1 MGSII
6 YSVEDDLDIARIINK
21 TLTKQGY
28 KVYSF
33 QDGKSFIEAFNKQK
47 PDLVLLDLMLPD
59 MNGNDIIKFIRND
72 IENNEV
78 EIIIISAKRMLMDK
92 VEGLDLGA
100 DDYLEKPFD
109 LLELMSRVN
118 ARLRRHQNKNI
129 LIYNN
134 LKVDLQ
140 KHLVFL
146 DNKEI
151 ICTNKEFDILTY
163 LLQRKGQAVSRDD
176 LLTFLWGDNNSDYE
190 SRTIDVHIKSL
201 RAKLNDN
208 DGSIIQTIYGI
219 GYKIGIWK
227 NV

>member
-28 KVYSF
+28 QVYSF
-33 QDGKSFIEAFNKQK
+33 QDGKSFINAFNKQK

-146 DNKEI
+146 DDKEI
-151 ICTNKEFDILTY
+151 VCTNKEFDILTF

-219 GYKIGIWK
+219 GYKIGI
-227 NV
+227 

>member
-6 YSVEDDLDIARIINK
+6 YSVEDDVDIARIINK

-28 KVYSF
+28 QVYSF

-59 MNGNDIIKFIRND
+59 MNGNDIIKYIRND

-140 KHLVFL
+140 KHLVYL
-146 DNKEI
+146 DNNEI
-151 ICTNKEFDILTY
+151 TCTNKEFDILTY

-176 LLTFLWGDNNSDYE
+176 LLTYLWGDNNSDYE

-201 RAKLNDN
+201 RSKLNDN
-208 DGSIIQTIYGI
+208 DGSLIQTIYGI
-219 GYKIGIWK
+219 GYKIGI
-227 NV
+227 

>member
-1 MGSII
+1 MESII

-28 KVYSF
+28 QVFSF
-33 QDGKSFIEAFNKQK
+33 PDGKSFIDAFNKQK

-59 MNGNDIIKFIRND
+59 MNGNDIIKYIRND

-176 LLTFLWGDNNSDYE
+176 LLTYLWGDNNSDYE

-201 RAKLNDN
+201 RSKLNDN
-208 DGSIIQTIYGI
+208 DGSLIQTIYGI
-219 GYKIGIWK
+219 GYKIGI
-227 NV
+227 

>member
-28 KVYSF
+28 QVYSF

-219 GYKIGIWK
+219 GYKIGI
-227 NV
+227 

>member
-6 YSVEDDLDIARIINK
+6 YSVEDDVDIARIINK

-28 KVYSF
+28 QVFSF
-33 QDGKSFIEAFNKQK
+33 PDGKSFIEAFNKQK

-109 LLELMSRVN
+109 LLELMSSVN

-201 RAKLNDN
+201 RTKLNDN

-219 GYKIGIWK
+219 GYKIGI
-227 NV
+227 

>member
-1 MGSII
+1 
-6 YSVEDDLDIARIINK
+6 
-21 TLTKQGY
+21 
-28 KVYSF
+28 
-33 QDGKSFIEAFNKQK
+33 
-47 PDLVLLDLMLPD
+47 MLPD
-59 MNGNDIIKFIRND
+59 MNGNDIIKYIRND

-140 KHLVFL
+140 KHLVYL
-146 DNKEI
+146 DNNEI
-151 ICTNKEFDILTY
+151 TCTNKEFDILTY

-219 GYKIGIWK
+219 GYKIGI
-227 NV
+227 

>member
-1 MGSII
+1 MESII

-28 KVYSF
+28 QVYSF

-59 MNGNDIIKFIRND
+59 MNGNDIIKYIRND

-201 RAKLNDN
+201 RSKLNDN
-208 DGSIIQTIYGI
+208 DGSLIQTIYGI
-219 GYKIGIWK
+219 GYKIGI
-227 NV
+227 

>member
-6 YSVEDDLDIARIINK
+6 YSVEDDVDIARIINK

-28 KVYSF
+28 QVYSF
-33 QDGKSFIEAFNKQK
+33 SDGKSFIEAFNKQK

-59 MNGNDIIKFIRND
+59 MNGNDIIKYIRND

-151 ICTNKEFDILTY
+151 VCTNKEFDILTY

-201 RAKLNDN
+201 RSKLNDN
-208 DGSIIQTIYGI
+208 DGSLIQTIYGI
-219 GYKIGIWK
+219 GYKIGI
-227 NV
+227 

>member
-28 KVYSF
+28 QVYSF
-33 QDGKSFIEAFNKQK
+33 QDGKSFINAFNKQK

-118 ARLRRHQNKNI
+118 ARLRRHQNKSI

-146 DNKEI
+146 DDKEI
-151 ICTNKEFDILTY
+151 VCTNKEFDILTY

-190 SRTIDVHIKSL
+190 SRTIDVHVKSL

-219 GYKIGIWK
+219 GYKIGI
-227 NV
+227 

>member
-1 MGSII
+1 MGSFI
-6 YSVEDDLDIARIINK
+6 YSVEDDVDIARIINK

-28 KVYSF
+28 QVFSF
-33 QDGKSFIEAFNKQK
+33 PDGKSFIEAFNKQK

-59 MNGNDIIKFIRND
+59 MNGNDIIKYIRND

-134 LKVDLQ
+134 LKLDLQ
-140 KHLVFL
+140 
-146 DNKEI
+146 
-151 ICTNKEFDILTY
+151 
-163 LLQRKGQAVSRDD
+163 LLS
-176 LLTFLWGDNNSDYE
+176 S
-190 SRTIDVHIKSL
+190 
-201 RAKLNDN
+201 
-208 DGSIIQTIYGI
+208 
-219 GYKIGIWK
+219 
-227 NV
+227 

>member
-28 KVYSF
+28 QVYSF
-33 QDGKSFIEAFNKQK
+33 PDGKSFIEAFNKQK

-59 MNGNDIIKFIRND
+59 MNGNDIIKYIRND

-151 ICTNKEFDILTY
+151 VCTNKEFDILTY

-201 RAKLNDN
+201 RSKLNDN
-208 DGSIIQTIYGI
+208 DGSLIQTIYGI
-219 GYKIGIWK
+219 GYKIGI
-227 NV
+227 

>member
-28 KVYSF
+28 QVFSF
-33 QDGKSFIEAFNKQK
+33 PDGKSFIEAFNKQK

-59 MNGNDIIKFIRND
+59 MNGNDIIKYIRND

-140 KHLVFL
+140 KHLVYL
-146 DNKEI
+146 DNNEI
-151 ICTNKEFDILTY
+151 TCTNKEFDILTY

-219 GYKIGIWK
+219 GYKIGI
-227 NV
+227 

>member
-28 KVYSF
+28 QVFSF
-33 QDGKSFIEAFNKQK
+33 PDGKNFIEAFNKQK

-59 MNGNDIIKFIRND
+59 MNGNDIIKYIRND

-129 LIYNN
+129 LVYNN

-140 KHLVFL
+140 KHLVYL
-146 DNKEI
+146 DNNEI
-151 ICTNKEFDILTY
+151 TCTNKEFDILTY

-201 RAKLNDN
+201 RSKLNDN
-208 DGSIIQTIYGI
+208 DGSLIQTIYGI
-219 GYKIGIWK
+219 GYKIGI
-227 NV
+227 

>member
-28 KVYSF
+28 QVYSF
-33 QDGKSFIEAFNKQK
+33 QDGKSFINAFNKQK

-59 MNGNDIIKFIRND
+59 MNGNDIIKYIRND

-146 DNKEI
+146 DDKEI
-151 ICTNKEFDILTY
+151 VCTNKEFDILTY

-219 GYKIGIWK
+219 GYKIGI
-227 NV
+227 

>member
-6 YSVEDDLDIARIINK
+6 YSVEDDVDIARIINK

-28 KVYSF
+28 QVFSF
-33 QDGKSFIEAFNKQK
+33 PEGKSFIDAFNKQK

-151 ICTNKEFDILTY
+151 VCTNKEFDILTY

-201 RAKLNDN
+201 RSKLNDN

-219 GYKIGIWK
+219 GYKIGI
-227 NV
+227 

>member
-28 KVYSF
+28 QVYSF
-33 QDGKSFIEAFNKQK
+33 QDGKSFIDAFNKQK

-129 LIYNN
+129 LVYNN

-151 ICTNKEFDILTY
+151 VCTNKEFDILTY

-201 RAKLNDN
+201 RSKLNDN
-208 DGSIIQTIYGI
+208 DGSLIQTIYGI
-219 GYKIGIWK
+219 GYKIGI
-227 NV
+227 

>member
-1 MGSII
+1 MESII

-28 KVYSF
+28 QVFSF
-33 QDGKSFIEAFNKQK
+33 QDGKSFIDAFNKQK

-129 LIYNN
+129 LVYNN

-140 KHLVFL
+140 KHLVYL

-151 ICTNKEFDILTY
+151 VCTNKEFDILTY

-208 DGSIIQTIYGI
+208 DGSLIQTIYGI
-219 GYKIGIWK
+219 GYKIGI
-227 NV
+227 

>member
-28 KVYSF
+28 QVYSF

-59 MNGNDIIKFIRND
+59 MNGNDIIKYIRND

-151 ICTNKEFDILTY
+151 VCTNKEFDILTY

-190 SRTIDVHIKSL
+190 SRTIDVHVKSL
-201 RAKLNDN
+201 RSKLNDN
-208 DGSIIQTIYGI
+208 DGSLIQTIYGI
-219 GYKIGIWK
+219 GYKIGI
-227 NV
+227 

>member
-28 KVYSF
+28 QVFSF
-33 QDGKSFIEAFNKQK
+33 PEGKSFIEAFNKQK

-59 MNGNDIIKFIRND
+59 MNGNDIIKYIRND

-129 LIYNN
+129 LVYNN

-140 KHLVFL
+140 KHLVYL
-146 DNKEI
+146 DNNEI
-151 ICTNKEFDILTY
+151 TCTNKEFDILTY

-201 RAKLNDN
+201 RSKLNDN
-208 DGSIIQTIYGI
+208 DGSLIQTIYGI
-219 GYKIGIWK
+219 GYKIGI
-227 NV
+227 

>member
-28 KVYSF
+28 QVFSF
-33 QDGKSFIEAFNKQK
+33 HDGKSFIEAFNKQK

-59 MNGNDIIKFIRND
+59 MNGNDIIKYIRND

-129 LIYNN
+129 LVYNN

-140 KHLVFL
+140 KHLVYL
-146 DNKEI
+146 DNNEI
-151 ICTNKEFDILTY
+151 TCTNKEFDILTY

-201 RAKLNDN
+201 RSKLNDN
-208 DGSIIQTIYGI
+208 DGSLIQTIYGI
-219 GYKIGIWK
+219 GYKIGI
-227 NV
+227 

>member
-28 KVYSF
+28 QVYSF
-33 QDGKSFIEAFNKQK
+33 QDGKSFINAFNKQK

-146 DNKEI
+146 DDKEI
-151 ICTNKEFDILTY
+151 VCTNKEFDIITY

-219 GYKIGIWK
+219 GYKIGI
-227 NV
+227 

>member
-28 KVYSF
+28 QVYSF
-33 QDGKSFIEAFNKQK
+33 QDGKSFINAFNKQK
-47 PDLVLLDLMLPD
+47 PDLVLLDLILTD

-118 ARLRRHQNKNI
+118 ARLRRHQNKSI

-140 KHLVFL
+140 KHLVYL
-146 DNKEI
+146 DNNEI
-151 ICTNKEFDILTY
+151 TCTNKEFDILTY

-219 GYKIGIWK
+219 GYKIGI
-227 NV
+227 

>member
-28 KVYSF
+28 QVFSF
-33 QDGKSFIEAFNKQK
+33 PEGKSFIEAFNKQK

-59 MNGNDIIKFIRND
+59 MNGNDIIKYIRND

-219 GYKIGIWK
+219 GYKIGI
-227 NV
+227 

>member
-28 KVYSF
+28 QVYSF

-140 KHLVFL
+140 KHLVYL
-146 DNKEI
+146 DNNEI
-151 ICTNKEFDILTY
+151 TCTNKEFDILTY

-219 GYKIGIWK
+219 GYKIGI
-227 NV
+227 

>member
-6 YSVEDDLDIARIINK
+6 YSVEDDVDIARIINK

-28 KVYSF
+28 QVYSF
-33 QDGKSFIEAFNKQK
+33 QDGKCFIEAFNKQK

-129 LIYNN
+129 LVYNN

-140 KHLVFL
+140 KHLVYL

-151 ICTNKEFDILTY
+151 TCTNKEFDILTY

-201 RAKLNDN
+201 RSKLNDN
-208 DGSIIQTIYGI
+208 DGSLIQTIYGI
-219 GYKIGIWK
+219 GYKIGI
-227 NV
+227 

>member
-6 YSVEDDLDIARIINK
+6 YSVEDDVDIARIINK

-28 KVYSF
+28 QVFSF
-33 QDGKSFIEAFNKQK
+33 PDGKSFIEAFNKQK

-59 MNGNDIIKFIRND
+59 MNGNDIIKYIRNY

-78 EIIIISAKRMLMDK
+78 EMIIISAKRMLMDK

-140 KHLVFL
+140 KHLVYL
-146 DNKEI
+146 DNNEI
-151 ICTNKEFDILTY
+151 TCTNKEFDILTY

-219 GYKIGIWK
+219 GYKIGI
-227 NV
+227 

>member
-6 YSVEDDLDIARIINK
+6 YSVEDDVDIARIINK

-28 KVYSF
+28 QVFSF
-33 QDGKSFIEAFNKQK
+33 PDGKSFIEAFNKQK

-59 MNGNDIIKFIRND
+59 MNGNDIIKYIRND

-151 ICTNKEFDILTY
+151 VCTNKEFDILTY

-201 RAKLNDN
+201 RSKLNDN
-208 DGSIIQTIYGI
+208 DGSLIQTIYGI
-219 GYKIGIWK
+219 GYKIGI
-227 NV
+227 

>member
-6 YSVEDDLDIARIINK
+6 YSVEDDVDIARIINK

-28 KVYSF
+28 QVFSF
-33 QDGKSFIEAFNKQK
+33 PDGKSFIEAFNKQK

-59 MNGNDIIKFIRND
+59 MNGNDIIKYIRND

-129 LIYNN
+129 LVYNN

-140 KHLVFL
+140 KHLVYL
-146 DNKEI
+146 DNNEI
-151 ICTNKEFDILTY
+151 TCTNKEFDILTY

-176 LLTFLWGDNNSDYE
+176 LLTYLWGDNNSDYE

-201 RAKLNDN
+201 RSKLNDN
-208 DGSIIQTIYGI
+208 DGSLIQTIYGI
-219 GYKIGIWK
+219 GYKIGI
-227 NV
+227 

>member
-6 YSVEDDLDIARIINK
+6 YSVEDDVDIARIINK

-28 KVYSF
+28 QVFSF
-33 QDGKSFIEAFNKQK
+33 PDGKSFIEAFNKQK

-59 MNGNDIIKFIRND
+59 INGNDIIKYIRND

-146 DNKEI
+146 DDKEI
-151 ICTNKEFDILTY
+151 VCTNKEFDILTY
-163 LLQRKGQAVSRDD
+163 LLQKKGQAVSRDD

-219 GYKIGIWK
+219 GYKIGI
-227 NV
+227 

>member
-6 YSVEDDLDIARIINK
+6 YSVEDDVDIARIINK

-28 KVYSF
+28 QVYSF

-59 MNGNDIIKFIRND
+59 MNGNDIIKYIRND

-129 LIYNN
+129 LVYNN

-151 ICTNKEFDILTY
+151 VCTNKEFDILTY

-201 RAKLNDN
+201 RSKLNDN
-208 DGSIIQTIYGI
+208 DGSLIQTIYGI
-219 GYKIGIWK
+219 GYKIGI
-227 NV
+227 

>member
-1 MGSII
+1 MESII

-28 KVYSF
+28 QVFSF

-59 MNGNDIIKFIRND
+59 INGNDIIKYIRND

-151 ICTNKEFDILTY
+151 VCTNKEFDILTY

-176 LLTFLWGDNNSDYE
+176 LLTYLWGDNNSDYE

-201 RAKLNDN
+201 RSKLNDN
-208 DGSIIQTIYGI
+208 DGSLIQTIYGI
-219 GYKIGIWK
+219 GYKIGI
-227 NV
+227 

>member
-28 KVYSF
+28 QVYSF
-33 QDGKSFIEAFNKQK
+33 QDGKSFINAFNKQK

-146 DNKEI
+146 DDKEI
-151 ICTNKEFDILTY
+151 VCTNKEFDILTY

-190 SRTIDVHIKSL
+190 SRTIDVHVKSL

-219 GYKIGIWK
+219 GYKIGI
-227 NV
+227 

>member
-28 KVYSF
+28 QVYSF
-33 QDGKSFIEAFNKQK
+33 QDGKSFINAFNKQK

-146 DNKEI
+146 NDKEI
-151 ICTNKEFDILTY
+151 VCTNKEFDILTY

-219 GYKIGIWK
+219 GYKIGI
-227 NV
+227 

>member
-6 YSVEDDLDIARIINK
+6 YSVEDDVDIARIINK

-28 KVYSF
+28 QVYSF

-129 LIYNN
+129 LVYNN

-151 ICTNKEFDILTY
+151 VCTNKEFDILTY

-201 RAKLNDN
+201 RSKLNDN
-208 DGSIIQTIYGI
+208 DGSLIQTIYGI
-219 GYKIGIWK
+219 GYKIGI
-227 NV
+227 

>member
-6 YSVEDDLDIARIINK
+6 YSVEDDVDIARIINK

-28 KVYSF
+28 QVYSF

-59 MNGNDIIKFIRND
+59 MNGNDIIKYIRND

-134 LKVDLQ
+134 LRVDLQ

-151 ICTNKEFDILTY
+151 VCTNKEFDILTY

-219 GYKIGIWK
+219 GYKIGI
-227 NV
+227 

>member
-28 KVYSF
+28 QVYSF
-33 QDGKSFIEAFNKQK
+33 QDGKSFIDAFNKQK

-140 KHLVFL
+140 KHLVYL
-146 DNKEI
+146 DNNEI
-151 ICTNKEFDILTY
+151 TCTNKEFDILTY

-201 RAKLNDN
+201 RSKLNDN
-208 DGSIIQTIYGI
+208 DGSLIQTIYGI
-219 GYKIGIWK
+219 GYKIGI
-227 NV
+227 

>member
-6 YSVEDDLDIARIINK
+6 YSVEDDVDIARIINK

-28 KVYSF
+28 QVYSF

-59 MNGNDIIKFIRND
+59 MNGNDIIKYIRND

-129 LIYNN
+129 LVYNN

-140 KHLVFL
+140 KHLVYL
-146 DNKEI
+146 DNNEI
-151 ICTNKEFDILTY
+151 TCTNKEFDILTY

-201 RAKLNDN
+201 RSKLNDN
-208 DGSIIQTIYGI
+208 DGSLIQTIYGI
-219 GYKIGIWK
+219 GYKIGI
-227 NV
+227 

>member
-6 YSVEDDLDIARIINK
+6 YSVEDDVDIARIINK

-28 KVYSF
+28 QVFSF
-33 QDGKSFIEAFNKQK
+33 PDGKSFIEAFNKQK

-59 MNGNDIIKFIRND
+59 MNGNDIIKYIRND

-129 LIYNN
+129 LVYNN

-151 ICTNKEFDILTY
+151 VCTNKEFDILTY

-201 RAKLNDN
+201 RSKLNDN
-208 DGSIIQTIYGI
+208 DGSLIQTIYGI

>member
-6 YSVEDDLDIARIINK
+6 YSVEDDVDIARIINK

-28 KVYSF
+28 QVYSF

-92 VEGLDLGA
+92 VEGLDLGV

-219 GYKIGIWK
+219 GYKIGI
-227 NV
+227 

>member
-28 KVYSF
+28 QVYSF
-33 QDGKSFIEAFNKQK
+33 PEGKSFIEAFNKQK

-59 MNGNDIIKFIRND
+59 MNGNDIIKYIRND

-129 LIYNN
+129 LVYNN
-134 LKVDLQ
+134 LKIDLQ
-140 KHLVFL
+140 KHLVYL
-146 DNKEI
+146 DNNEI
-151 ICTNKEFDILTY
+151 ACTNKEFDILTY

-176 LLTFLWGDNNSDYE
+176 LLTYLWGDNNSDYE

-208 DGSIIQTIYGI
+208 DGSLIQTIYGI
-219 GYKIGIWK
+219 GYKIGI
-227 NV
+227 